1 MLVVQSCI
9 DSLRPP
15 LSMEFS
21 QQEYWTG
28 LPFPAPGDVPN
39 PEVEPGSP
47 ALQADSLPS
56 KLPQRGQLQV
66 GGKGTKE
73 KNSC

>member
-1 MLVVQSCI
+1 
-9 DSLRPP
+9 
-15 LSMEFS
+15 MEIS
-21 QQEYWTG
+21 QPVYWTG

-56 KLPQRGQLQV
+56 KPPQRGQLQV
-66 GGKGTKE
+66 GGKGTKK

>member
-1 MLVVQSCI
+1 MTDLYSANSAFVRYSDKSICCVVVV
-9 DSLRPP
+9 
-15 LSMEFS
+15 E
-21 QQEYWTG
+21 
-28 LPFPAPGDVPN
+28 DVPN

-56 KLPQRGQLQV
+56 KPPQRGQLQV
-66 GGKGTKE
+66 GGKGTKK